1 MSKSVFSL
9 VLQILLITNL
19 SETLFAQNSDKLLS
33 IRTENNQG
41 FVHFYATSQ
50 AYADLQVELSI
61 LEQDGTTE
69 IEPVTYQIIPARSRD
84 MLFKKIKIEKNFR
97 YRYKYVTGNPQ
108 TVRHNSGY
116 IYKLPYG
123 NGLEFKVIQG
133 NNGAFSHQG
142 KFALDFAMP
151 EGTAVNAARGGIVIR
166 LKTDSDQGGDDPEL
180 ANAGNYVTILHD
192 DGSLASYVHLRKGG
206 TVVSAGDRVKD
217 GQIIGYSGNTGY
229 STEPHLHFEVKIPIY
244 MDTKTVPVKFKTGV
258 SQTEV
263 PEPGKFYRSWH

>member
-41 FVHFYATSQ
+41 FVHFYATNH
-50 AYADLQVELSI
+50 AYSDLQVELSI

-69 IEPVTYQIIPARSRD
+69 IEPLSYQIIPAQSRN

-133 NNGAFSHQG
+133 YNGAFSHQG

-151 EGTAVNAARGGIVIR
+151 EGTAVHAARGGIVIR
-166 LKTDSDQGGDDPEL
+166 LKTDSDQGSDDPEL

-229 STEPHLHFEVKIPIY
+229 STEPHLHFEVKIPVY

>member
-1 MSKSVFSL
+1 MNKTFFSL
-9 VLQILLITNL
+9 TLQIVLLAATAGSL
-19 SETLFAQNSDKLLS
+19 GAQNNSELLS

-41 FVHFYATSQ
+41 FVQFYATNHS
-50 AYADLQVELSI
+50 YADLQIELSI

-69 IEPVTYQIIPARSRD
+69 IQPLSYQIIPARSRN
-84 MLFKKIKIEKNFR
+84 MQFKKIRIANNFR

-108 TVRHNSGY
+108 SVRYNSGY

-151 EGTAVNAARGGIVIR
+151 EGTAVHAARGGIVIR
-166 LKTDSDQGGDDPEL
+166 LKTDSTKGGDDPEL

-206 TVVSAGDRVKD
+206 AVVSAGDRIKD

-229 STEPHLHFEVKIPIY
+229 STEPHLHFEVKIPVY
-244 MDTKTVPVKFKTGV
+244 MDTKTVPVKFKTGANTV
-258 SQTEV
+258 ET
-263 PEPGKFYRSWH
+263 PEPGKNYRSWH